1 MKIRDLRPG
10 MTFRDD
16 VFDRIV
22 RIKAVDISDGIALV
36 SLSDDGREIGP
47 FPYGADDET
56 GIAPLSCETEWSD

>member
-16 VFDRIV
+16 VFDRTV
-22 RIKAVDISDGIALV
+22 RIEAVDISNGTALV

-47 FPYGADDET
+47 FPYDADEEI
-56 GIAPLSCETEWSD
+56 GIAPLSREAEWS